1 MTRRKIGAGATLA
14 LALLAAFVLSI
25 APGAGAK
32 ARVVQQQAC
41 LIVGGDGVT
50 DRGFNQSA
58 WEGAKAGAK
67 AVGWRAKYVFAAQ
80 GSDAVPMIAAFTRE
94 SCGIIVPVSFL
105 YTDQTKEA
113 ATQYP
118 SERFAIVDVSYQ
130 PKLRNVR
137 GLVFS
142 SAQSSFLAGYLAAG
156 MTKTGIVG
164 TYGGIKIPPVTLFMD
179 GYAKGIAHYNR
190 VKKKN
195 VRLLGWDVG
204 KQDGTFVGN
213 FTDTAK
219 GKQIAQALMQQRA
232 DVIFGLGGLP
242 DFGAA
247 QAIQSQG
254 RGRVSMI
261 WPNTDGC
268 VAVPKHCDI
277 FLTSV
282 LKGVHVVV
290 AQAVRDAARGR
301 FSGGTYLGTLKNR
314 GVGIAPYHRFASK
327 VPASLK
333 REVQGIS
340 TQISTGKLKVT
351 SASTPR

>member
-1 MTRRKIGAGATLA
+1 MRRRRVGVSGAAVAA
-14 LALLAAFVLSI
+14 LAAVTAVVFASGG
-25 APGAGAK
+25 GAQAN
-32 ARVVQQQAC
+32 QQAC

-58 WEGAKAGAK
+58 WEGAQAGAK
-67 AVGWRAKYVFAAQ
+67 DVGWRAKYVFAAQ
-80 GSDAVPMIAAFTRE
+80 GSDAVPVIDAFTKE
-94 SCGIIVPVSFL
+94 NCGIIVPVSFL

-113 ATQYP
+113 AASYP
-118 SERFAIVDVSYQ
+118 NEKFAIVDVSYT
-130 PKLRNVR
+130 PSLKNVR
-137 GLVFS
+137 GLVFD
-142 SAQSSFLAGYLAAG
+142 SAQSSYLAGYLAAG
-156 MTKTGIVG
+156 MSKTGVVG

-179 GYAKGIAHYNR
+179 GYARGIARYNK
-190 VKKKN
+190 VHKTS
-195 VRLLGWDVG
+195 VRLLGWDLA

-219 GKQIAQALMQQRA
+219 GKQITQALMQQRA

-254 RGRVSMI
+254 RGKVSMI

-268 VAVPKHCDI
+268 VAVPKYCSI

-282 LKGVHVVV
+282 LKGVRVVT

-301 FSGGTYLGTLKNR
+301 FTGGTYLGTLKNK
-314 GVGIAPYHRFASK
+314 GVGISPYHRYSSK
-327 VPASLK
+327 VAPTLK
-333 REVQGIS
+333 KEVQALSKLIAS
-340 TQISTGKLKVT
+340 GKLKVP
-351 SASTPR
+351 SASKPK